1 MPLIETETGG
11 LSIDILCNGTD
22 AYLIFEDDD
31 NSLAIELILSAAQL
45 AGTEWFT
52 LKVVRTG
59 TLLKV
64 IIDKDEN
71 ASETVAVVEYSG
83 DVTLMNGKKVNIF
96 DLRLLAVAI
105 SKAASDYYVD
115 NLELDE
121 GNALMPRW

>member
-11 LSIDILCNGTD
+11 LSIDILCNGSE

-31 NSLAIELILSAAQL
+31 NSLAIELVLSAAQL

-52 LKVVRTG
+52 LKVVREG

-64 IIDKDEN
+64 VIDKVQVD
-71 ASETVAVVEYSG
+71 SETVAVVEYSG
-83 DVTLMNGKKVNIF
+83 DVTLMDGKKVNIF
-96 DLRLLAVAI
+96 DPRVLNRAI
-105 SKAASDYYVD
+105 SKAASDYYCD